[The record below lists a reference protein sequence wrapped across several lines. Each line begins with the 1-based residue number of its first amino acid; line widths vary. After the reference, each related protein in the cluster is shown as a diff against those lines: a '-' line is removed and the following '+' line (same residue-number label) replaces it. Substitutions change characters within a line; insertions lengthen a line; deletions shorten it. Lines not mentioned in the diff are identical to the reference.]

1 KRLARTTAVTLAW
14 WVHGIVRL
22 LLAIAMTYYGVAKLV
37 FGQFG
42 FADMGDAL
50 IAQGEMSPMGVLW
63 RMVALS
69 PLFQFLAGLAE
80 FVAAHG
86 PARCGA
92 RGRVDGARLRAEP
105 GLRRPGQA
113 DLPDPADHVGA
124 GAGPLD
130 AAPGPGPPRPR
141 RDPARPGPRADAVA
155 PAREGHGHP

>member
-1 KRLARTTAVTLAW
+1 MSETIPSPDYSAEKRLARTTAVTLAW

-42 FADMGDAL
+42 FTDMGDAL

-80 FVAAHG
+80 FGAALALLWRRTA
-86 PARCGA
+86 PLGA
-92 RGRVDGARLRAEP
+92 ALAGRSEE
-105 GLRRPGQA
+105 RR
-113 DLPDPADHVGA
+113 VGKECRSRWS
-124 GAGPLD
+124 PY
-130 AAPGPGPPRPR
+130 
-141 RDPARPGPRADAVA
+141 
-155 PAREGHGHP
+155 H